1 VAVPSAFVRRF
12 DLTSRLIHWSLAV
25 PFLLLLLTGL
35 TNYAPRLK
43 ALQFAGFRVFAWAH
57 VLLGFAM
64 VAIALVVL
72 LALLRSRA
80 LRAEAATLADLTDA
94 DQRWLEH
101 RARALLGSREAEPP
115 VGRFNAGQK
124 LNALASTAAT
134 AALLATGVV
143 LGVNYVQKDVIEV
156 ATVNAVFPWHTVI
169 ALATIPL
176 VAGHIYLAAV
186 HPGTRESLR
195 GMTRGVVRRDWAARH
210 HSRWVPPTD

>member
-1 VAVPSAFVRRF
+1 MRRF
-12 DLTSRLIHWSLAV
+12 DLSSRLIHWSLAV

-43 ALQFAGFRVFAWAH
+43 AMQLAGFRVFAWAH

-64 VAIALVVL
+64 VAIALAVL

-80 LRAEAATLADLTDA
+80 LRTEAATLADVTDA

-101 RARALLGSREAEPP
+101 HARALLGRCGAEPP

-124 LNALASTAAT
+124 LNALASAAAT

-156 ATVNAVFPWHTVI
+156 AAVNAVFPWHTVI
-169 ALATIPL
+169 SLATIPL
-176 VAGHIYLAAV
+176 VAGHIYLATL
-186 HPGTRESLR
+186 HPSTRESLR

-210 HSRWVPPTD
+210 HPRWVPPAD